1 MTHFD
6 SAPEPSLDPPPNVAI
21 GNQRAGSG
29 RVGFWVSHLLGKAI
43 VGLRRHLM
51 APAVGVQGGR
61 EERAVMGA
69 TFPPGECP
77 GAGRQSRWPRR
88 PSLQRRL
95 RVRQGPR
102 HCGRRHLQQL
112 TRGAMAAGDVASD
125 PTFFSRKNSWA
136 AMKARVEGLT
146 KEVRGRVS
154 RKHGESFC

>member
-1 MTHFD
+1 M
-6 SAPEPSLDPPPNVAI
+6 
-21 GNQRAGSG
+21 
-29 RVGFWVSHLLGKAI
+29 
-43 VGLRRHLM
+43 
-51 APAVGVQGGR
+51 
-61 EERAVMGA
+61 
-69 TFPPGECP
+69 
-77 GAGRQSRWPRR
+77 
-88 PSLQRRL
+88 QRRL

-125 PTFFSRKNSWA
+125 PTFFSRKNAWA